1 MKRKGFNKQRR
12 KRRELLNLVRGCKTH
27 LPETQGGHKQSDDQI
42 QNDKLSELNQ
52 TTASPQPTLATNR

>member
-1 MKRKGFNKQRR
+1 MKWKGFNKQRK

-42 QNDKLSELNQ
+42 QNDKLNELN
-52 TTASPQPTLATNR
+52 